1 MKQRISYIILMLFL
15 FCACQSMSHVKG
27 RVPGDEA
34 TAFQRVD
41 FASLRPESQLAI
53 ALFDLA
59 KTGHLE
65 SVPFVKVSPEGVNL
79 KNNTDYRQF
88 NQRDIVILDFTKTPD
103 GAYSQSMV
111 VESLDRFG
119 RVDLSD
125 DRIVYEVTY
134 PDEREAAE
142 YEELI
147 IKYSEAIK
155 GMDEALRN
163 EIEKAVVDYQKASGL
178 KADGIIG
185 KRTAVSL
192 SRKTPISH
200 VQELSSEVFYPPEP
214 RHRFFILPFETVAK
228 DLNNFNKGFESLVA
242 VEKNAIPLDK
252 FKEVAKPQKKFV
264 LFVFFFDRVD
274 PTSAIQVGFSDTAKR
289 RSEPLGQK
297 RYAVPGEW
305 PVLIEPFSIDKELPS
320 GSALYVN
327 LFQTDESKTSS
338 FKRAHCIGTWRLK

>member
-1 MKQRISYIILMLFL
+1 MKRTISHTILLLFV
-15 FCACQSMSHVKG
+15 FCACQSTSPVKG

-34 TAFQRVD
+34 AAFQRVD
-41 FASLRPESQLAI
+41 PARLRPESKLAI

-79 KNNTDYRQF
+79 KNKTDYSQF
-88 NQRDIVILDFTKTPD
+88 EQRNVVVLDFTIAPD
-103 GAYSQSMV
+103 GACSQSMV

-119 RVDLSD
+119 RADLSD
-125 DRIVYEVTY
+125 DRIVYNVTY
-134 PDEREAAE
+134 PDEREALE

-155 GMDEALRN
+155 GMDEELQS
-163 EIEKAVVDYQKASGL
+163 ELEKAVVAYQKASGL

-185 KRTAVSL
+185 KATAASL
-192 SRKTPISH
+192 SRRTPIAH
-200 VQELSSEVFYPPEP
+200 VRELSSEVFYPPEP
-214 RHRFFILPFETVAK
+214 RHRFYILPFETVAK
-228 DLNNFNKGFESLVA
+228 DLNSFNRGFESLAA
-242 VEKNAIPLDK
+242 VEKNAIPLDT

-264 LFVFFFDRVD
+264 LFIFFFDRVD
-274 PTSAIQVGFSDTAKR
+274 PTNTIQIGFSDTAKR

-305 PVLIEPFSIDKELPS
+305 PVLVEPFSIDRELPL

-327 LFQTDESKTSS
+327 LFQTDELKSSS